1 MKSSEDQDARAPV
14 KGCGTFKATAPPR
27 TMSRV
32 QTCVATDSEDV
43 LHLRVGEGRDRM
55 VKRGRCA
62 SWCLSLLMVVMALQG
77 ESRSGGASLSPPWR
91 KTGYR
96 GAPHVQG
103 SWWEHGG
110 DLLCTGTNGLT
121 PAPVRS

>member
-1 MKSSEDQDARAPV
+1 MHGRPLRGVATPV
-14 KGCGTFKATAPPR
+14 ATVPPR

-55 VKRGRCA
+55 VKRGWCA
-62 SWCLSLLMVVMALQG
+62 SWCLSPLMVEMALQG
-77 ESRSGGASLSPPWR
+77 ESRRRGASLPPSWR
-91 KTGYR
+91 ESGYR
-96 GAPHVQG
+96 GAPRVQG

>member
-1 MKSSEDQDARAPV
+1 MSAEAPRLETPCQVESGTVLSHDATRPCRDNTRRPLRGVATPV
-14 KGCGTFKATAPPR
+14 ATAPPR

-62 SWCLSLLMVVMALQG
+62 SWCLSPLMVEMALQG
-77 ESRSGGASLSPPWR
+77 ESRSRGVSLLPP
-91 KTGYR
+91 
-96 GAPHVQG
+96 
-103 SWWEHGG
+103 
-110 DLLCTGTNGLT
+110 
-121 PAPVRS
+121 